1 MLSEALLD
9 RDKPRTDR
17 SEGEGWREMK
27 TGSTKRRVKETRS
40 KVWRRFEDGLRGVGH
55 TRL

>member
-17 SEGEGWREMK
+17 SEGEGWRDENRK
-27 TGSTKRRVKETRS
+27 NQKENEGEEE
-40 KVWRRFEDGLRGVGH
+40 V
-55 TRL
+55 